1 MSPGVESAA
10 VSTYVP
16 LAGGGER
23 GRLDVEGR
31 AVAPDAHESM
41 RLVGATSTIFET
53 LGVHLV
59 RGRLLTPAESLSR
72 ANIAVVNEEESQ
84 VYTAIVGDTAVG
96 GVTYSRVGDRLVL
109 QAAAVYPEFRG
120 QGIATEMIRQVLN
133 DVRSHGEK
141 VTNLCP
147 LVRTFVDKHPQYE
160 DVIDPK
166 NPGVVSRRRS

>member
-1 MSPGVESAA
+1 MTNPSPSKRYQFEYPDEAGYPDGVGTLTEDQ
-10 VSTYVP
+10 VTLIDQV
-16 LAGGGER
+16 
-23 GRLDVEGR
+23 LDADEK
-31 AVAPDAHESM
+31 AD
-41 RLVGATSTIFET
+41 T
-53 LGVHLV
+53 
-59 RGRLLTPAESLSR
+59 
-72 ANIAVVNEEESQ
+72 NIAVVNEEESQ

-120 QGIATEMIRQVLN
+120 QGIATEMIRQVLD

-147 LVRTFVDKHPQYE
+147 IVRTFVDKHPQYE

-166 NPGVVSRRRS
+166 NPGVVSRSRS

>member
-1 MSPGVESAA
+1 MTNPSPSKRYQFEYPDEAGYPDGVGTLTEDQ
-10 VSTYVP
+10 VTLIDQV
-16 LAGGGER
+16 
-23 GRLDVEGR
+23 LDADEK
-31 AVAPDAHESM
+31 AD
-41 RLVGATSTIFET
+41 T
-53 LGVHLV
+53 
-59 RGRLLTPAESLSR
+59 
-72 ANIAVVNEEESQ
+72 NIAVVNEEESQ

-120 QGIATEMIRQVLN
+120 QGIATEMIRQVLD

-147 LVRTFVDKHPQYE
+147 IVRTFVDKHPQYE

>member
-1 MSPGVESAA
+1 MTNPSPSKRYQFEYPDEAGYPDGVGTLTEDR
-10 VSTYVP
+10 VTLIDQV
-16 LAGGGER
+16 
-23 GRLDVEGR
+23 LDADEK
-31 AVAPDAHESM
+31 AD
-41 RLVGATSTIFET
+41 T
-53 LGVHLV
+53 
-59 RGRLLTPAESLSR
+59 
-72 ANIAVVNEEESQ
+72 NIAVVNEEESQ

-120 QGIATEMIRQVLN
+120 QGIATEMIRQVLD

-147 LVRTFVDKHPQYE
+147 IVRTFVDKHPQYE

-166 NPGVVSRRRS
+166 NPGVVSRNRS

>member
-1 MSPGVESAA
+1 MTNPSPSKRYQFEYPDEAGYPDGVGTLTEDQ
-10 VSTYVP
+10 VTLIDQV
-16 LAGGGER
+16 
-23 GRLDVEGR
+23 LDADEK
-31 AVAPDAHESM
+31 AD
-41 RLVGATSTIFET
+41 T
-53 LGVHLV
+53 
-59 RGRLLTPAESLSR
+59 
-72 ANIAVVNEEESQ
+72 NIAVVNEEKSQ

-120 QGIATEMIRQVLN
+120 QGIATEMIRQVLD

-147 LVRTFVDKHPQYE
+147 IVRTFVDKHPQYE